1 MDADTIPL
9 YDGEPS
15 GAKIIH
21 ETHRSESLDGHASTE
36 SAEAAGPLRHKRR
49 TPRSECEHILV
60 CFSPCDPSGRVEHV
74 ACPVFNISRG
84 GFALEFDRALD
95 VGVMGHISYLT
106 VGHRPVR
113 VSCSVRHCLAIGG
126 GRYRLG
132 IALDRYLDREE
143 RKPAKAIPGREVA
156 PGIRTRVL
164 RAPIFE

>member
-1 MDADTIPL
+1 MDTDSIPL

-21 ETHRSESLDGHASTE
+21 ETHRSESFDGPASTE
-36 SAEAAGPLRHKRR
+36 SAETAGPLRHKRR
-49 TPRSECEHILV
+49 TPRKDCSHIQV

-95 VGVMGHISYLT
+95 VGVTGHISYLT
-106 VGHRPVR
+106 AGHRPVR

-132 IALDRYLDREE
+132 ISLDRYLDHEE
-143 RKPAKAIPGREVA
+143 RRPAKKISGRDVA
-156 PGIRTRVL
+156 PSVRTRSL
-164 RAPIFE
+164 RARTC